1 MAGGKGTRVASV
13 NDAILKPM
21 LPIYGKPVLQ
31 HQIECLKRQGIT
43 EITLAIGHLGEQ
55 IRSRLKNVKTPIGRD
70 FFAILR

>member
-13 NDAILKPM
+13 NDAIPK
-21 LPIYGKPVLQ
+21 PIYGKPVLQ